1 MLMAQQILEKV
12 WKSVNGGCSKPGKF
26 LRELYS
32 LPVSSYHILTFSAL
46 SCAYTEGGAGMES
59 IDLGTLIVGAICGI
73 GIIELIMWILVVIKH
88 PGYDYLLPDLV
99 QTASTQP
106 SGADS
111 SQRNHPSFVGK

>member
-1 MLMAQQILEKV
+1 MAQQFLEKP
-12 WKSVNGGCSKPGKF
+12 WKSVNGGSSNPGKF

-46 SCAYTEGGAGMES
+46 SCAYIEGGAVMES
-59 IDLGTLIVGAICGI
+59 IDLGTLIVGAICAI
-73 GIIELIMWILVVIKH
+73 GMIELIMWILAVIRH

-99 QTASTQP
+99 QAASTQP

-111 SQRNHPSFVGK
+111 SQRSHSSDLGK